1 MPLGT
6 EEKDFQG
13 RVFMHSETPDWKAFE
28 ARIQRLEQRIDALL
42 NGLNRVSKNG
52 YDYDMVQDRHV
63 KLLGRGQ
70 DDLFE
75 RVKRLELNLFPGL
88 AADMA
93 RVYDLIG
100 DGDDQADNPLDRR
113 KP

>member
-1 MPLGT
+1 
-6 EEKDFQG
+6 
-13 RVFMHSETPDWKAFE
+13 MHSDAPDWKAFD
-28 ARIQRLEQRIDALL
+28 ARIQRLEALIDALV
-42 NGLNRVSKNG
+42 NGFNKLSKNS
-52 YDYDMVQDRHV
+52 YDYDMLLNRHV
-63 KLLGRGQ
+63 KLLDRGQ

-100 DGDDQADNPLDRR
+100 DDQADNPLDRR